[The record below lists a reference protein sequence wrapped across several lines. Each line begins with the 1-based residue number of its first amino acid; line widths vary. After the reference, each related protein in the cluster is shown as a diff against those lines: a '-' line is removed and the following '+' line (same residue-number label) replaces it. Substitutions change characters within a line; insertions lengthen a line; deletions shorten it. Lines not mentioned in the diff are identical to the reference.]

1 MSKDNKLSKDEQ
13 LSKEN
18 KENSELID
26 ELYSNKQKSEKEFH
40 TTKGNKLTKLEE
52 TKENEKYIKEMHD
65 LADKNEFRN
74 NVVVLSLGIV
84 VVSVIIFSVL
94 MNTSFMNP
102 KQDIAVNTSI
112 AKTTQK
118 AAVTTKT
125 EVAETIVTSTKIFE
139 YLDVEANRTTL
150 FKKAVELNGGSQN
163 GLTVH
168 LLSEILRTND
178 VAIDANTN
186 TVKKLMDSLTQVGF
200 KKNTDA
206 TKLQKGDICFT
217 TDMPGNAGVPSH
229 SYIFMGWVTEGKT
242 DYAYIIDGQVEE
254 FNNILHKRNL
264 SITTTTKD
272 KFSFFLKN

>member
-1 MSKDNKLSKDEQ
+1 MNNDDKLSKDEQ

-18 KENSELID
+18 KKNSELID
-26 ELYSNKQKSEKEFH
+26 KLYSNKQKSEKEVL
-40 TTKGNKLTKLEE
+40 KNESNEVPKLENNE
-52 TKENEKYIKEMHD
+52 ESEKYMKEMHE

-74 NVVVLSLGIV
+74 NVVVLGLGLV

-102 KQDIAVNTSI
+102 KKAVAVSKPVTKTTPKNEP
-112 AKTTQK
+112 AKTKVVQ
-118 AAVTTKT
+118 
-125 EVAETIVTSTKIFE
+125 TIVTSTKIFE
-139 YLDVEANRTTL
+139 YLDVESNRTTL
-150 FKKAVELNGGSQN
+150 LKKAVELNGGSQT

-178 VAIDANTN
+178 IAIATN
-186 TVKKLMDSLTQVGF
+186 TTTVEKLMNSLTSMNW

-217 TDMPGNAGVPSH
+217 TDMPGKTGVPSH
-229 SYIFMGWVTEGKT
+229 AYVFMGWVKEGKT
-242 DYAYIIDGQVEE
+242 DYAYIVDGQVEE

-264 SITTTTKD
+264 TVTTTTKD
-272 KFSFFLKN
+272 KFNFFLEN

>member
-1 MSKDNKLSKDEQ
+1 MNKDNKLSKDEL

-18 KENSELID
+18 NKNSELID
-26 ELYSNKQKSEKEFH
+26 KLYSNKQKSEKEVL
-40 TTKGNKLTKLEE
+40 KNKSNEVTKLENNE
-52 TKENEKYIKEMHD
+52 ESEKYTKEMHE
-65 LADKNEFRN
+65 LADKNEFKN
-74 NVVVLSLGIV
+74 NVVVLGLGLV
-84 VVSVIIFSVL
+84 VVSVIIFSIL

-102 KQDIAVNTSI
+102 KKAVVVSKPVTKTTPKNEP
-112 AKTTQK
+112 AKTKVVQ
-118 AAVTTKT
+118 
-125 EVAETIVTSTKIFE
+125 TIVTSTKIFK

-150 FKKAVELNGGSQN
+150 LKKAVELNGGSQT

-178 VAIDANTN
+178 IAIATN
-186 TVKKLMDSLTQVGF
+186 TTTVEKLMNSLTSMNW

-217 TDMPGNAGVPSH
+217 TDMPGKTGVPSH
-229 SYIFMGWVTEGKT
+229 AYVFMGWVKEGKT
-242 DYAYIIDGQVEE
+242 DYAYIVDGQVEE

-264 SITTTTKD
+264 TITTTTKD